1 MRRLTLEE
9 SKEIV
14 RKVLDLP
21 TTHMHAVRGIPEM
34 YVHDL
39 GKLQI
44 VVSPS
49 EGFGTHDIGEY
60 IQIDIV
66 IPDDHWISLMTD
78 WETFDRDL
86 LAEQEYK
93 NDER

>member
-9 SKEIV
+9 SKEII

-21 TTHMHAVRGIPEM
+21 TTHMRSVRGVKEL

-44 VVSPS
+44 AVSPS
-49 EGFGTHDIGEY
+49 EGFAKYDIGEF
-60 IQIDIV
+60 IQVDIV
-66 IPDDHWISLMTD
+66 LFDQWITLLLD
-78 WETFDRDL
+78 WETYDRDL

-93 NDER
+93 NGER

>member
-9 SKEIV
+9 SKEII

-21 TTHMHAVRGIPEM
+21 TTHMRSVRGVKEL

-39 GKLQI
+39 GNLQI
-44 VVSPS
+44 AVSPS
-49 EGFGTHDIGEY
+49 EGFGEHDIGEF
-60 IQIDIV
+60 IQVDIV
-66 IPDDHWISLMTD
+66 LFDQWITLLLD
-78 WETFDRDL
+78 WETYDRDL

-93 NDER
+93 NGER